1 MGPKLFKVPSKSLL
15 ISLIC
20 WFAIV
25 GNMWEV
31 LSTLPYPN
39 IANNNLENKSYFCL
53 GLLANLV
60 YLQRLF
66 DARSSVLVIFD
77 PLYPSRDVIPL
88 GALGE
93 F

>member
-1 MGPKLFKVPSKSLL
+1 MGPKTCKVPSKSLL

-31 LSTLPYPN
+31 LSTSPYPT
-39 IANNNLENKSYFCL
+39 IANNNLENKSHFCF